1 MSGCR
6 AALTRQVW
14 GLGKSSLRMRT
25 SLSAGREAGE
35 WGMGMPTDESPPAV
49 PTERPCAHCQVTC
62 TFTGGSWWWW
72 WAAYLIMP
80 SRLSPLTALPTH
92 SARSP
97 TLRGTNASPLR
108 STRLEPACARRCT
121 YRPSWTCRGRG
132 EGRGARRGNSEG
144 KGHARGRGEE
154 PAFARRCMC
163 RPSWTCRGRGE
174 GGGYGYGACITPT
187 IYPHSAPETPIQVA
201 GGSGAHG

>member
-1 MSGCR
+1 MTRCI
-6 AALTRQVW
+6 AASSMGVREELTEDED
-14 GLGKSSLRMRT
+14 LT
-25 SLSAGREAGE
+25 LSRESGRER
-35 WGMGMPTDESPPAV
+35 GMGMPTDESPPAL
-49 PTERPCAHCQVTC
+49 PIDRPCTHCQVTSA
-62 TFTGGSWWWW
+62 FTGGSWWWW
-72 WAAYLIMP
+72 WGAFLITP
-80 SRLSPLTALPTH
+80 SRLSPFPTH
-92 SARSP
+92 AARSP
-97 TLRGTNASPLR
+97 ILRGTNASPLR